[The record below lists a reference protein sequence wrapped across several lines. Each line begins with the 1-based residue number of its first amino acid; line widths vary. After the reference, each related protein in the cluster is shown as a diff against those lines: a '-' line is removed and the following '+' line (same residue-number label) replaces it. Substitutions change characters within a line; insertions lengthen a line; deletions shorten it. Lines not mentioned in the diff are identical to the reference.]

1 MTCSYAIFLEFSF
14 IIRLFSCFLVCI
26 RHQGRAIAKDKLSSL
41 TGTKREQYY
50 EALQQL
56 RNSDFST
63 SDFNL
68 YGLLPEDD
76 DDDDEDEKPERVVKK
91 PKQTK
96 EKTLKGVRRSKGMD
110 KTQPRFP
117 QPMLRRQYYHPNSYV
132 SLCDEGAKRV
142 FTSYPLLPYAM
153 YTTTTLVLSV
163 CVYSPLCHSRQSS
176 SSTLTFFFSS
186 PPSISNLF
194 VPTTRLSV
202 SMTHHHHQDLEKDN
216 SMRWVVERSNQH
228 IGNISS
234 NLPIPSQ

>member
-26 RHQGRAIAKDKLSSL
+26 RHQGRTIAKDKLSTL

-68 YGLLPEDD
+68 YGLLPEE
-76 DDDDEDEKPERVVKK
+76 DDDEDEDDDKPERVVKK

-96 EKTLKGVRRSKGMD
+96 EKTLKGVRRSTAMD

-117 QPMLRRQYYHPNSYV
+117 QPLLRRQYYHPNSYV

-142 FTSYPLLPYAM
+142 VTSYFYHPTLPS
-153 YTTTTLVLSV
+153 TTLPPHSFCQSVYIHLSV
-163 CVYSPLCHSRQSS
+163 TVDNLLRPLS
-176 SSTLTFFFSS
+176 LFSS
-186 PPSISNLF
+186 LLLLQS
-194 VPTTRLSV
+194 PTFSFLLHDSLYR
-202 SMTHHHHQDLEKDN
+202 
-216 SMRWVVERSNQH
+216 
-228 IGNISS
+228 
-234 NLPIPSQ
+234 